1 MLHDQLR
8 SLPQVRSI
16 SPPSSAISLC
26 VEFEPGINDVA
37 IAQSLLKEHLI
48 VRPLSPVCA
57 PNDPRAGLVMGV
69 GMLSG
74 ETLVREAQRL
84 RRCLEPLLR

>member
-1 MLHDQLR
+1 M
-8 SLPQVRSI
+8 
-16 SPPSSAISLC
+16 
-26 VEFEPGINDVA
+26 
-37 IAQSLLKEHLI
+37 
-48 VRPLSPVCA
+48 RPLSPVCA
-57 PNDPRAGLVMGV
+57 SSDPRVGLVMGV